1 MSVRYRADHVGS
13 LLRPPELLAARQAFD
28 EGRLTI
34 ETLHAIEDRAIDD
47 ALRRQREVGLD
58 IVTDGE
64 MRRGSWLSPLANA
77 VEGFTQA
84 HVLLDWKGPGAATEP
99 TKARVAGAKL
109 RKREK
114 LTVDELPWLK
124 HSAGAP
130 FKVTLPAASNFMFA
144 SYKPGITDR
153 FYESRALLLADIAEI
168 LRDEVQWLVGQGAAY
183 IQLDAPYYSHYLD
196 AEQRKRIEQ
205 SGVDPDAALET
216 AIAGDNAT
224 LKGIDRERVTCAL
237 HVCRG
242 NNRSRWYTQGAYEAI
257 AERLFADL
265 DVDTFLLEYDDDRSG
280 SFEPLRW
287 LPSHKTAVLGLVTT
301 KRASLESQDTIRG
314 RIDEATRYV
323 PLDNLAL
330 SPQCGFA
337 SVATGNLLSIDDQW
351 RKLELVVSTARS
363 VWK

>member
-1 MSVRYRADHVGS
+1 MPVRYRADHVGS

-28 EGRLTI
+28 EGRLAI

-47 ALRRQREVGLD
+47 AVRRQREVGLD

-77 VEGFTQA
+77 VDGFTQA

-109 RKREK
+109 RKRDK
-114 LTVDELPWLK
+114 LTADELPWLK
-124 HSAGAP
+124 GSAGAP
-130 FKVTLPAASNFMFA
+130 FKITLPAASNFMLA
-144 SYKPGITDR
+144 SYKPGVTDQ

-265 DVDTFLLEYDDDRSG
+265 DVDTFLLEYR
-280 SFEPLRW
+280 
-287 LPSHKTAVLGLVTT
+287 
-301 KRASLESQDTIRG
+301 
-314 RIDEATRYV
+314 
-323 PLDNLAL
+323 
-330 SPQCGFA
+330 
-337 SVATGNLLSIDDQW
+337 
-351 RKLELVVSTARS
+351 
-363 VWK
+363 

>member
-1 MSVRYRADHVGS
+1 
-13 LLRPPELLAARQAFD
+13 
-28 EGRLTI
+28 
-34 ETLHAIEDRAIDD
+34 
-47 ALRRQREVGLD
+47 
-58 IVTDGE
+58 
-64 MRRGSWLSPLANA
+64 
-77 VEGFTQA
+77 
-84 HVLLDWKGPGAATEP
+84 
-99 TKARVAGAKL
+99 
-109 RKREK
+109 
-114 LTVDELPWLK
+114 
-124 HSAGAP
+124 
-130 FKVTLPAASNFMFA
+130 
-144 SYKPGITDR
+144 
-153 FYESRALLLADIAEI
+153 LLADIAAI
-168 LRDEVQWLVGQGAAY
+168 LRDEVQWLVEQGAAY

-196 AEQRKRIEQ
+196 VEQRKRIEQ

-224 LKGIDRERVTCAL
+224 LKGINRETVTCAL

-301 KRASLESQDTIRG
+301 KRASLESQDAIRG